1 MITFAIGLF
10 IGYWIY
16 PARMFYKLY
25 KINKKLVQIEK
36 DFMDTREQ
44 FNGKQWNEDNL

>member
-16 PARMFYKLY
+16 PTRMLWKLY
-25 KINKKLVQIEK
+25 KIKRKIEK
-36 DFMDTREQ
+36 IEIDFMKTREDLH
-44 FNGKQWNEDNL
+44 GKQWNEDNL